1 MQCNVDILPDTAH
14 WALGWSQF
22 CYLPPLPPSLPPSDK
37 SGVTQSQVTA
47 DHDLAPRL
55 LDTPADDPDCVPG
68 QICSTLSMSVL
79 ITASTLAALGG
90 SRAGRTRGSVRIFP
104 CRSITTV
111 LARRTQQ
118 RPPPAAPR
126 AAASPPPTPTS
137 SSSSSSPSSTSSS
150 SRASPSAAV
159 IRNVLYTKISTSVV

>member
-1 MQCNVDILPDTAH
+1 M
-14 WALGWSQF
+14 
-22 CYLPPLPPSLPPSDK
+22 
-37 SGVTQSQVTA
+37 TA

-68 QICSTLSMSVL
+68 QICSTHSMSVL
-79 ITASTLAALGG
+79 ITTSTLAALGG

-104 CRSITTV
+104 CRSITTA

-159 IRNVLYTKISTSVV
+159 IRNVLYTKISTSVVWWGGQDSSPELNIPKLKLKYWNIEIFWCFCSKYQ